1 MFRRKYH
8 IQMQTPLGSRS
19 GTLEVQI
26 EKNKIRGHLNVL
38 KHLEPFEGSIDE
50 NGYCSISGTLVTL
63 MSSIPYT
70 ATGQITPDSLR
81 LSLKGG
87 RNLFPITGTIDQEEM
102 MTVSAKAVKER
113 ECL

>member
-1 MFRRKYH
+1 MLRRKYR
-8 IQMQTPLGSRS
+8 IQMQTPLGNRS

-26 EKNKIRGHLNVL
+26 EKDKIKGHLDVL

-50 NGYCSISGTLVTL
+50 NGRCSISGILVTL

-70 ATGQITPDSLR
+70 AAGQITPDSLH

-87 RNLFPITGTIDQEEM
+87 RNLFPITGTICQEEM
-102 MTVSAKAVKER
+102 MNGSAKAAKEC

>member
-1 MFRRKYH
+1 
-8 IQMQTPLGSRS
+8 MQTPLGSRS

-26 EKNKIRGHLNVL
+26 ENSQIRGHLDVL
-38 KHLEPFEGSIDE
+38 KHLEPFEGNIDE

-70 ATGQITPDSLR
+70 ATGQITPDSVR

-87 RNLFPITGTIDQEEM
+87 RNLFPITGTIDQEET
-102 MTVSAKAVKER
+102 MTVSAKTIKER
-113 ECL
+113 KCL